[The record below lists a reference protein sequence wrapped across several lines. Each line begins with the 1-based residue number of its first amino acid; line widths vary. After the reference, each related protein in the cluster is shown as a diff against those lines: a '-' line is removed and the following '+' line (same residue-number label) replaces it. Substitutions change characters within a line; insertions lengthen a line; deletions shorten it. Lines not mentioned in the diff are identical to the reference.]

1 MLVDDGDVPRVGFPD
16 HVEKIAEQWDD
27 AEFGFDGYIHQHP
40 DDLGAWQAEPRGF
53 IDDVE

>member
-16 HVEKIAEQWDD
+16 HVGKIAEQWDD

-40 DDLGAWQAEPRGF
+40 DDLGAWQAEPRGL
-53 IDDVE
+53 IDDV